1 MNLFDVLIQYR
12 NQLSGYGLKT
22 MFVISNELKKVQL
35 PFSKQGQ
42 LEILDLITI
51 YFFRRF
57 EDNNGIHLRFNL
69 ETNNEKCIIVI
80 KSETECE
87 VSDSSE
93 VQEFFWF
100 MHLIFRDILS
110 EKQSRVWGIYKQNK
124 FKVSK
129 FKGEVVL
136 SGTNPVI
143 LLSPYFF
150 PLLTFLLLLI
160 GFLITNLLNH
170 NLIWFVTIV
179 LVGFSLMLHIVMT
192 LKSLMVKQSDIK
204 SGGYFFS
211 LIVIYFL
218 FLFLISGI
226 IIFVLQGSMETFSFY
241 NLLFIEIKKSFYL
254 FQAILFNLE

>member
-51 YFFRRF
+51 YFFRRY

-80 KSETECE
+80 KSETESK

-124 FKVSK
+124 FKVQI
-129 FKGEVVL
+129 
-136 SGTNPVI
+136 PV
-143 LLSPYFF
+143 
-150 PLLTFLLLLI
+150 
-160 GFLITNLLNH
+160 
-170 NLIWFVTIV
+170 WC
-179 LVGFSLMLHIVMT
+179 
-192 LKSLMVKQSDIK
+192 KSI
-204 SGGYFFS
+204 
-211 LIVIYFL
+211 
-218 FLFLISGI
+218 
-226 IIFVLQGSMETFSFY
+226 
-241 NLLFIEIKKSFYL
+241 
-254 FQAILFNLE
+254 

>member
-35 PFSKQGQ
+35 PFSKQRQ

-87 VSDSSE
+87 VSDNSE

-110 EKQSRVWGIYKQNK
+110 EKQSRIWGVYKQNK
-124 FKVSK
+124 FRVQI
-129 FKGEVVL
+129 
-136 SGTNPVI
+136 PV
-143 LLSPYFF
+143 
-150 PLLTFLLLLI
+150 
-160 GFLITNLLNH
+160 
-170 NLIWFVTIV
+170 WC
-179 LVGFSLMLHIVMT
+179 
-192 LKSLMVKQSDIK
+192 KSI
-204 SGGYFFS
+204 
-211 LIVIYFL
+211 
-218 FLFLISGI
+218 
-226 IIFVLQGSMETFSFY
+226 
-241 NLLFIEIKKSFYL
+241 
-254 FQAILFNLE
+254 